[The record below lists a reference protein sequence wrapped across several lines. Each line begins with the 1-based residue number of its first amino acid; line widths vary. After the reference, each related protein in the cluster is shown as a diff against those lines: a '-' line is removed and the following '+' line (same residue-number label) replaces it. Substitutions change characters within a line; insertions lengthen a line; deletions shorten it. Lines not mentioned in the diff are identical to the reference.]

1 MKLLKK
7 EIRIYIIIKLVKYF
21 LINYLDQKEIYNS
34 ITQTHLSLRKNK
46 LDSILA
52 SKRKISLNYI
62 GDNLNNYKIKIEELN
77 IPQQFQINIYQFFEN
92 VRLNL

>member
-1 MKLLKK
+1 MAFDTTHHQF
-7 EIRIYIIIKLVKYF
+7 YIQVCPHCYCL
-21 LINYLDQKEIYNS
+21 
-34 ITQTHLSLRKNK
+34 ITQTHLSIRKNK

-92 VRLNL
+92 VRFNL